1 MPPDWSKGAAPSLAD
16 FERLAEAA
24 YAALP
29 QGFRALSLDLV
40 IRVEDFPDDETLD
53 EMKCDDEFDLL
64 GLFRGRG
71 LAQRGA
77 TVPTGALPNM
87 VWLYRRP
94 ILEFWSSGE
103 NTLADVVTH
112 VLVHE
117 IGHHFG
123 FSDDDM
129 ERDRERGRRQLSVGA
144 ARSIPVRSTAHHFSS
159 FLPRRKPAAVTARI
173 AIGYQVITKSGL
185 SSVQFAA

>member
-1 MPPDWSKGAAPSLAD
+1 MTDTHKYLSALAAPTLAD
-16 FERLAEAA
+16 IEALADHA

-29 QGFRALSLDLV
+29 AEFRALCEGIIIKVD
-40 IRVEDFPDDETLD
+40 DFPDDETLD
-53 EMKCDDEFDLL
+53 DMECETEFDLL

-77 TVPTGALPNM
+77 VMDTGEFPNM

-94 ILEFWSSGE
+94 ILDYWAEHE
-103 NTLADVVTH
+103 ETLGAIVTH

-123 FSDDDM
+123 LSDEDM
-129 ERDRERGRRQLSVGA
+129 EEIERRAG
-144 ARSIPVRSTAHHFSS
+144 
-159 FLPRRKPAAVTARI
+159 
-173 AIGYQVITKSGL
+173 
-185 SSVQFAA
+185 